1 MISRSSVISWC
12 LLLEI
17 LVVTGCNRTPPVTN
31 TDPDPHWVIR
41 HTPAAKVAL
50 VYVHGVTGDM
60 VGTWTAPNGQTFWD
74 LVERNDAT
82 KGKLDTFVYGFPSYI
97 FKSGS
102 FDVREAANRL
112 HERLEY
118 HEVLNYPA
126 VVFVAHSMGGLVVL
140 RELLTHREVLTK
152 VPVVMFYATPME
164 GALIAAIG
172 KEFSPNSALSQMTE
186 ADGNALLQ
194 TLNDEW
200 RSIPD
205 DERPH
210 VRCAYENKPIG
221 PMRIVPWS
229 SATRFCEGAT
239 PAIEANHISIVKPD
253 RPGADAVIY
262 LANALNSY
270 VLGKSLEAKLETPDF
285 MTEGGETVF
294 TLTNVLGKQTARLL
308 NEGGSPLRFTF
319 AEISDPSLFL
329 WPDDTPR
336 EIPAHDRAD
345 ISIALARGA
354 TKAQYQFILRTPS
367 QPDKRISVR
376 VPDLAALNTQQTD
389 VARKVGERI
398 KASLSDPEEVKR
410 LRRAPA
416 KQVPATIV
424 QIARDELAQENPKLP
439 ESAQWVLTADLLHSL
454 NWPTLA
460 ARALQNAQ
468 KASPAVVQMPGVQ
481 LLDRRV
487 AAQSGTERVFATTD
501 PQGIDAPA
509 FNTAALE
516 IWKVT
521 QPLATPSTAVLGA
534 EVAQSMQQIPALKVF
549 GLSLEGD
556 VEQSKGNLGGARAA
570 YRAAAAIRRSPSV
583 VARLTKVEATSRP
596 DDSVSPPR

>member
-1 MISRSSVISWC
+1 MISRSSVVSWC
-12 LLLEI
+12 LLLPI
-17 LVVTGCNRTPPVTN
+17 LLVTGCNKAPPAAN

-41 HTPAAKVAL
+41 QTPPAKVAL

-60 VGTWTAPNGQTFWD
+60 VGTWTAPNGQTFWN

-82 KGKLDTFVYGFPSYI
+82 RGKIDTFVYGFPSYI

-118 HEVLNYPA
+118 HQVLSYPA

-140 RELLTHREVLTK
+140 RELLTHREVLAK

-164 GALIAAIG
+164 GSLIAAIG

-205 DERPH
+205 DKRPH
-210 VRCAYENKPIG
+210 VRCAYENKPLG
-221 PMRIVPWS
+221 PMKIVPWS

-239 PAIEANHISIVKPD
+239 PAIEATHSSIVKPD
-253 RPGADAVIY
+253 RPGADAIIY
-262 LANALNSY
+262 LANALNTY

-285 MTEGGETVF
+285 MTEGAETVF

-308 NEGGSPLRFTF
+308 NEGGSPLRFMF

-354 TKAQYQFILRTPS
+354 TKTQYQFTLRTPI

-398 KASLSDPEEVKR
+398 KAALSDPQQIKLLQQAPPQE
-410 LRRAPA
+410 APA
-416 KQVPATIV
+416 AIV
-424 QIARDELAQENPKLP
+424 QMVRDEVARESPQLP

-460 ARALQNAQ
+460 ARALHNAQ
-468 KASPAVVQMPGVQ
+468 QASPAVVHLPGVQ
-481 LLDRRV
+481 LLGERV
-487 AAQSGTERVFATTD
+487 AAQSGAQPVFATSE
-501 PQGIDAPA
+501 APGPTA
-509 FNTAALE
+509 TALETWKVAQPLTSPATAA
-516 IWKVT
+516 
-521 QPLATPSTAVLGA
+521 LGA
-534 EVAQSMQQIPALKVF
+534 EVAQRMQQIPALKVF

-556 VEQSKGNLGGARAA
+556 VEQAKGNLGGARKAF
-570 YRAAAAIRRSPSV
+570 RAAAAIRPSPSV
-583 VARLTKVEATSRP
+583 VARLTHVEATA
-596 DDSVSPPR
+596 VAK